1 MFPHR
6 CHCGSLVV
14 QTPVNRERLTTILAL
29 VICSVWA
36 VAAAAAIVTGDTIVL
51 AAITPVMLIVAGFMF
66 GFRAAASEKDSK

>member
-1 MFPHR
+1 MFPCR

-29 VICSVWA
+29 VICSVWT

-66 GFRAAASEKDSK
+66 GFRAAASDKDSK

>member
-1 MFPHR
+1 MFSYR
-6 CHCGSLVV
+6 CRCGSLVV

-36 VAAAAAIVTGDTIVL
+36 AAAAAAIVTGDTIVL

-66 GFRAAASEKDSK
+66 GFRAAAADKDSK